1 MNRKKTIG
9 LVAGAFALLLG
20 VGLLATPLGAHLGL
34 SSRVA
39 EAGKTLTVEV
49 EVDPDDFDLRDDG
62 SGTGPFFIHGDI
74 FPEGTLDANG
84 VNTGGA
90 DPIGRFNCWG
100 WMSAGGGL
108 VSQEYRLYDRGAIQV
123 QGLELGADD
132 RFAVVGG
139 TGDFRKV
146 SGEGFTENFDDPSG
160 GRISFTI
167 DFELKG
173 AKKAKT

>member
-9 LVAGAFALLLG
+9 LVAGAFALLLS
-20 VGLLATPLGAHLGL
+20 VGLLAPSLGAHLGL

-49 EVDPDDFDLRDDG
+49 EVYDSDYAGDMPG
-62 SGTGPFFIHGDI
+62 AFFIHGNI
-74 FPEGTLDANG
+74 FPEGTLDTNG
-84 VNTGGA
+84 VNAGGA
-90 DPIGRFNCWG
+90 DPIGKFYCWG

-108 VSQEYRLYDRGAIQV
+108 VSQEYQLYDRGAIQV

-146 SGEGFTENFDDPSG
+146 SGEGFTENFNANF
-160 GRISFTI
+160 SFTV
-167 DFELKG
+167 DFELNEARG
-173 AKKAKT
+173 H